1 MKKIHKKIWIPV
13 VLAGVLIGGYLYL
26 DKENV
31 TVRVGT
37 APSGEKVVQVNEQN
51 NKVDREFPFSMSENS
66 VQQAIHNMSHQKVLA
81 KKKWGALP
89 LTPERVKR
97 LLQVV
102 EANKKKYGNAD
113 LYLSILRSWD
123 KGNFDH
129 VVINHNA
136 FLLAESTLQPEG
148 LLHTRGMAASGLRP
162 LCNIPHCCLP

>member
-51 NKVDREFPFSMSENS
+51 NKVDREFPFSMSEKS

-81 KKKWGALP
+81 KKNG
-89 LTPERVKR
+89 V
-97 LLQVV
+97 
-102 EANKKKYGNAD
+102 
-113 LYLSILRSWD
+113 
-123 KGNFDH
+123 
-129 VVINHNA
+129 
-136 FLLAESTLQPEG
+136 
-148 LLHTRGMAASGLRP
+148 
-162 LCNIPHCCLP
+162 LCH